1 MAKKKLTMKKIDE
14 LEQRPAEVKASEMT
28 TLTPGRAGGLLGH
41 AMESST
47 KIALREIREDVAG
60 AILRGGVSLE
70 IPTDQIDENPEVGS
84 DRIGDW
90 KDDPDLEILIHNI
103 RERGQLQPIRVR
115 PTDSCWRPNKIDA
128 FKIDPADRF
137 VIQSGR
143 RRLEACKRLGITV
156 LAHLVVDLENLDLA
170 DLEER
175 YFENTMRKDLSGFER
190 LLSVGSLAK
199 KLDGMSQQEIAK
211 RLGVSQPYVSGGI
224 KVAENE
230 ELIEKRI
237 DTKTA
242 SIRDILAFL
251 PDLKTLEGQAALKN
265 NGSVPDA
272 SDKPKPAPAK
282 RVTLKSG
289 GSYRIKKTKS
299 GISVAV
305 KGIEIANE
313 QAFEDALSELLDR
326 HNLRKE

>member
-1 MAKKKLTMKKIDE
+1 MAKKKLTMKKIDD
-14 LEQRPAEVKASEMT
+14 LEQQQPAEEKAPQM
-28 TLTPGRAGGLLGH
+28 TPGRAGGLLGH

-70 IPTDQIDENPEVGS
+70 IPTNQIDENPEVGS
-84 DRIGDW
+84 DRVGDW

-115 PTDSCWRPNKIDA
+115 PADSGWRPHKIDA
-128 FKIDPADRF
+128 FKIDPDDRF

-143 RRLEACKRLGITV
+143 RRLEACKRLGIPV
-156 LAHLVVDLENLDLA
+156 LAHLVVDLEGLDLA

-190 LLSVGSLAK
+190 LLSIGALSK
-199 KLDGMSQQEIAK
+199 KLGGMSQHEIAK
-211 RLGVSQPYVSGGI
+211 RLGVSQPYVSGGL
-224 KVAENE
+224 KVIENE
-230 ELIEKRI
+230 DLIEERI

-242 SIRDILAFL
+242 SIRDILALL
-251 PDLKTLEGQAALKN
+251 PGLKTEGQ
-265 NGSVPDA
+265 GA
-272 SDKPKPAPAK
+272 SEDTSSRADPSGPPRSTQAK
-282 RVTLKSG
+282 EISLKSG
-289 GSYRIKKTKS
+289 GICRIKRSKS

-305 KGIEIANE
+305 KGVEIANE
-313 QAFEDALSELLDR
+313 NAFGDELSELLER
-326 HNLRKE
+326 HRKS